1 MIKPFRKYV
10 TIMDRLNGNTGEA
23 QSAQLTINLY
33 DVRDWEECTDDF
45 NDKSPVGRTI
55 ITMHNGQSTAI
66 RVPYSSFD
74 EIMDRFL
81 KEAGLLDLG
90 TIKKKVD
97 KNGPVKFHFNGTGQ
111 FIIGCA
117 FPDWYKINQ
126 FDPIGVNE
134 HMIDHGV
141 TTLN

>member
-97 KNGPVKFHFNGTGQ
+97 KNGPVKF
-111 FIIGCA
+111 
-117 FPDWYKINQ
+117 
-126 FDPIGVNE
+126 PIGVNE